1 MSHQVSLLTLA
12 AALAAAPAFPLAAQS
27 VSSAQ
32 SGGQP
37 ETGPEPEDQTYD
49 ENTIVVSGA
58 RVIGQVDAPQ
68 PPILELDAADI
79 AAYGAGSIAELIEA
93 LGSDVTSSRGRGSGG
108 PVFLVGG
115 VRIASFREMRSFP
128 PEAIEKVEVF
138 SEEVAQQYGYS
149 PNQRVVNFILKDN
162 FSSREI
168 EVEYGQPFDGGYST
182 QEVEGTYVRIDGP
195 SRLNLNLDWNN
206 SSLLTEGER
215 GVLQAESSTP
225 TYASD
230 PDPADYRSLVADS
243 ASLEATLNWAMSLG
257 AGTSLSVNGTFER
270 EDSLRLQ
277 GLDEVTLSDGTD
289 TVLRA
294 FNEGDPLTVDKRT
307 ETYSGAATLNFGL
320 GDWEVTGTADAT
332 LTHARS
338 VTGQA
343 VDTSALEDAAIAG
356 TLALDADL
364 TGLFDAAGS
373 ETALTD
379 TYSVNTLLTARGLP
393 VYLPAGDVSVTLNTG
408 YRWNGIDS
416 EDTRNPGVKTNLN
429 RGQLQAGVNVGVPLT
444 SRDDDFLGAVGDISL
459 NLTAGVDELTDFGTL
474 YNWSAGVTWGL
485 TDSLTLNATY
495 INQEDAPSLSELGSA
510 EIATPN
516 VPFYDLS
523 RDETVLVTTI
533 SGGNPNLEK
542 QTQSDWK
549 VGLQWEIPVFDRS
562 NLTVDYIRN
571 HSENVSGSFPTLT
584 PAIEAAF
591 PDRVTRD
598 PVSGQIVSINQ
609 RPVTFAEQ
617 DVERIAVGL
626 NFSGQIAAPEA
637 QAGGGDSAGAGGPA
651 QMAGGPI
658 GGAAGG
664 GDPERFAAMRAQFCA
679 AEPADM
685 LALLNR
691 ALAAS
696 AAGEAM
702 PAGPDGQPLAI
713 PPQMLQRLAGADG
726 TVDPERFAQMRERMC
741 SGDGPPNAAQAGGGR
756 GPGGRGGPGGPG
768 GPGFGRPGSDGG
780 GRWFFNVN
788 YQFDLA
794 NTVLIAPGVPVL
806 DLLDGDAISGGGQSE
821 HTVNLRS
828 GVFYRGFGLIT
839 FWNYASATRLDGSGL
854 PGSTDLYFS
863 DLLTINFRAFA
874 DLGAQEK
881 LVAAVPFLENTRV
894 GIGVDNVFDARQQ
907 VTDSNGSVPL
917 RYQPLLVD
925 PVGRSFEI
933 EFRKLF

>member
-1 MSHQVSLLTLA
+1 MLTLTV
-12 AALAAAPAFPLAAQS
+12 ALAAVPAFPLAAQTS
-27 VSSAQ
+27 ASAQ
-32 SGGQP
+32 ADNSP

-49 ENTIVVSGA
+49 ENTIVVSGV

-68 PPILELDAADI
+68 PPILELDADDI
-79 AAYGAGSIAELIEA
+79 ASYGAGSISELIEA
-93 LGSDVTSSRGRGSGG
+93 LGADVSSSRGRGGG
-108 PVFLVGG
+108 APVFLVGG

-128 PEAIEKVEVF
+128 PEAIEKIEVF

-162 FSSREI
+162 YSSREI
-168 EVEYGQPFDGGYST
+168 EVEYGQPFDGGFST
-182 QEVEGTYVRIDGP
+182 QEAEGTYVRIDGP
-195 SRLNLNLDWNN
+195 SRLNLNLDWKN

-215 GVLQAESSTP
+215 GVLQAEGRRP
-225 TYASD
+225 TFASD
-230 PDPADYRSLVADS
+230 PNPADYRSLVADS
-243 ASLEATLNWAMSLG
+243 ASLEATLNWARSLG
-257 AGTSLSVNGTFER
+257 AGSSLSVNGTFER

-277 GLDEVTLSDGTD
+277 GLDEVTLSEGKV
-289 TVLRA
+289 TVLRT
-294 FNEGDPLTVDKRT
+294 FNAGDPLTVDRRT

-320 GDWEVTGTADAT
+320 GDWEVTGTTDAT
-332 LTHARS
+332 FSHARS
-338 VTGQA
+338 VTGQR
-343 VDTSALEDAAIAG
+343 VDTSGILVADSVDA
-356 TLALDADL
+356 LALDVDL
-364 TGLFDAAGS
+364 AGLFDPAGS

-379 TYSVNTLLTARGLP
+379 TYTINTLMTARGLP
-393 VYLPAGDVSVTLNTG
+393 VYLPAGDVSVTFNTG

-416 EDTRNPGVKTNLN
+416 EDTRNPGVKTSLN

-459 NLTAGVDELTDFGTL
+459 NLSAGIDELTDFGSL
-474 YNWSAGVTWGL
+474 YNWSTGVTWGL
-485 TDSLTLNATY
+485 TDKLTLNASY
-495 INQEDAPSLSELGSA
+495 INQEDAPSLSQLGSP

-516 VPFYDLS
+516 VPFYDLT

-533 SGGNPNLEK
+533 SGGNPNLAK
-542 QTQSDWK
+542 QKQSDWK
-549 VGLQWEIPVFDRS
+549 VGLQWEVPVFDRS

-571 HSENVSGSFPTLT
+571 HSENVSSSFPSLN

-598 PVSGQIVSINQ
+598 PVSGQIISINQ

-626 NFSGQIAAPEA
+626 NFSGSIAPPEA
-637 QAGGGDSAGAGGPA
+637 SESGGARANAGGPA
-651 QMAGGPI
+651 QMAGGPV
-658 GGAAGG
+658 GRPN
-664 GDPERFAAMRAQFCA
+664 PERFAALRAQFCA

-696 AAGEAM
+696 AAGEPM

-713 PPQMLQRLAGADG
+713 PPQMLQRLAGDDG

-741 SGDGPPNAAQAGGGR
+741 NGDGPPSGAQAGGGR
-756 GPGGRGGPGGPG
+756 GPGGR

-788 YQFDLA
+788 YQYDLS
-794 NTVLIAPGVPVL
+794 NTVLIAPGVPLL
-806 DLLDGDAISGGGQSE
+806 DLLDGDATSGGGQPE
-821 HTVNLRS
+821 HTVRLRS

-839 FWNYASATRLDGSGL
+839 FWNYASATRLNGSGL
-854 PGSTDLYFS
+854 PGSTDLHFS

-881 LVAAVPFLENTRV
+881 LVAAVPFLEKTRI
-894 GIGVDNVFDARQQ
+894 GFGVDNLFDARQR
-907 VTDSNGSVPL
+907 VTDSNGEVPL

-925 PVGRSFEI
+925 PVGRKFEV

>member
-1 MSHQVSLLTLA
+1 MSSSHQVSLLTLA
-12 AALAAAPAFPLAAQS
+12 VALAAAPVFPLAAES
-27 VSSAQ
+27 APSAQ
-32 SGGQP
+32 AGDQP
-37 ETGPEPEDQTYD
+37 ESGPEPEDPTYD

-58 RVIGQVDAPQ
+58 RVIGEVDAPQ

-79 AAYGAGSIAELIEA
+79 AAYGAGSIADLIEA
-93 LGSDVTSSRGRGSGG
+93 LGADVSSNRGRGGGG

-115 VRIASFREMRSFP
+115 VRIASFRELRSFP

-138 SEEVAQQYGYS
+138 SEEVAQQYGYA

-195 SRLNLNLDWNN
+195 SRLNLNLEWNN

-215 GVLQAESSTP
+215 GVVQAESSTP
-225 TYASD
+225 TFAID

-243 ASLEATLNWAMSLG
+243 ADLEATLNWARSLG
-257 AGTSLSVNGTFER
+257 AGASLSVNGTFER

-289 TVLRA
+289 TVRRV
-294 FNEGDPLTVDKRT
+294 FNAANPITVDRRT

-320 GDWEVTGTADAT
+320 GDWEMTGTADAT
-332 LTHARS
+332 FAHARS
-338 VTGQA
+338 VIGQR
-343 VDTSALEDAAIAG
+343 VETAAIEEAASAG
-356 TLALDADL
+356 TLPLDADL
-364 TGLFDAAGS
+364 DGLFDPAGS

-379 TYSVNTLLTARGLP
+379 TYTINTLLTARSLP
-393 VYLPAGDVSVTLNTG
+393 LYLPAGDLSVTLTTG

-416 EDTRNPGVKTNLN
+416 EDTRNPGVVTDLN
-429 RGQLQAGVNVGVPLT
+429 RGRLQAGVNLGVPLT
-444 SRDDDFLGAVGDISL
+444 SRDEDFLGAVGDISL
-459 NLTAGVDELTDFGTL
+459 NLSAGVDDLTDFGTL
-474 YNWSAGVTWGL
+474 TNWTAGVTWGL
-485 TDSLTLNATY
+485 TDKLTLNASY
-495 INQEDAPSLSELGSA
+495 INREDAPSLSELGSP

-523 RDETVLVTTI
+523 RDETVLVTTL
-533 SGGNPNLEK
+533 SGGNPNLAK

-549 VGLQWEIPVFDRS
+549 VGLQWDLPVFDRS

-598 PVSGQIVSINQ
+598 PVGGQIVSINQ

-626 NFSGQIAAPEA
+626 NFSGQFAKPEA
-637 QAGGGDSAGAGGPA
+637 SDGGPGRGGA
-651 QMAGGPI
+651 DGPARMAGGPI
-658 GGAAGG
+658 GG
-664 GDPERFAAMRAQFCA
+664 GDPERFAALRKQFCA

-713 PPQMLQRLAGADG
+713 PPQMLQRLAGEDG
-726 TVDPERFAQMRERMC
+726 KVDPERFAQMRERMC
-741 SGDGPPNAAQAGGGR
+741 SGDGPGGAQARGSGGGR
-756 GPGGRGGPGGPG
+756 GFGPRGGG
-768 GPGFGRPGSDGG
+768 DGG

-788 YQFDLA
+788 YQYDLA

-806 DLLDGDAISGGGQSE
+806 DLLDGDAIAGGGQAA

-828 GVFYRGFGLIT
+828 GAFYEGFGLIT

-881 LVAAVPFLENTRV
+881 LVAAAPFLENARV
-894 GIGVDNVFDARQQ
+894 GIGVDNLFDARQR
-907 VTDSNGSVPL
+907 VTDSNGEVPL
-917 RYQPLLVD
+917 RYQPLLID